1 MEKTEEREK
10 IEERE
15 KTEGSLIIRKT
26 KSQNAE
32 TVMIGDLAMIGE
44 IRNKDS
50 DDPPGFLSVI
60 VIFVYIH
67 SLAE

>member
-1 MEKTEEREK
+1 MTEDREM
-10 IEERE
+10 I
-15 KTEGSLIIRKT
+15 EGSLITGKT
-26 KSQNAE
+26 KGQIAE

-44 IRNKDS
+44 NRNKDP

-60 VIFVYIH
+60 VISVYIH